1 MSRAALMG
9 LAWGLTIASFA
20 LMFVNGVAS
29 FLVSVAAFACA
40 SQAWRKRRD

>member
-1 MSRAALMG
+1 MG
-9 LAWGLTIASFA
+9 LTWGLTIASCV

-40 SQAWRKRRD
+40 SLAWRKPRG